1 MNYQAKF
8 RVVKLN
14 NQLSDNEIKT
24 RILLAINEYFN
35 VTNWEFGETFYFTE
49 LSSYIHQQ
57 LGSAIGTIV
66 IVPRISTGT
75 FGNLFQVKADPNE
88 LFLSVA
94 TVDDIEII
102 EKLNSNTL
110 RTDR

>member
-1 MNYQAKF
+1 M
-8 RVVKLN
+8 
-14 NQLSDNEIKT
+14 
-24 RILLAINEYFN
+24 
-35 VTNWEFGETFYFTE
+35 

-57 LGSAIGTIV
+57 LGSAIGTVV
-66 IVPRISTGT
+66 IIPRISTGT
-75 FGNLFQVKADPNE
+75 FGNLFQVKAEPNE

-102 EKLNSNTL
+102 EKINSNTL